1 MSHSPRVLV
10 VDDDENIVRA
20 FRSFLKKE
28 QCLMDG
34 ASNAEEA
41 FSKLNRTEYGLI
53 ITDIRMEGQSGET
66 LSLRIKH
73 HHPEIPIIVIT
84 GYPDLISEEE
94 VKKLGADYFFI
105 KPLDLNELR
114 KALRK
119 SLRLNHISSHEES

>member
-41 FSKLNRTEYGLI
+41 LSKLDRTEYDLV
-53 ITDIRMEGQSGET
+53 ITDIRMEGQSGVT

-94 VKKLGADYFFI
+94 VKKLGADYFFL
-105 KPLDLNELR
+105 KPLELHKLR
-114 KALRK
+114 KAIRQCLA
-119 SLRLNHISSHEES
+119 LNGS